1 MIIKCK
7 TVIGAKSLD
16 GVSPLYPGCQYEVD
30 NALGKRLIAQGVAE
44 SVIVPA
50 KPAPAEQKSSE
61 NPSEGQSAQN
71 GPSEGNNGQVAG
83 TLDPEQL
90 QSMTFTEL
98 KALAKDMGVPDVGKI
113 KSKEGMIEAI
123 CNVEVY
129 ADADPE
135 EDPDDEPETDPE
147 EDPPK
152 IDPQD
157 VVD

>member
-1 MIIKCK
+1 MLVKIISG
-7 TVIGAKSLD
+7 TYGHRPILPNGQRSHYVIPVRAGEAPID
-16 GVSPLYPGCQYEVD
+16 VD
-30 NALGKRLIAQGVAE
+30 KAEADRLIGLGVAE
-44 SVIVPA
+44 AVKAEKI
-50 KPAPAEQKSSE
+50 KAPKEEAPKGA
-61 NPSEGQSAQN
+61 SEG
-71 GPSEGNNGQVAG
+71 ENGQVAG

-90 QSMTFTEL
+90 KSMRFDDL
-98 KALAKDMGVPDVGKI
+98 KALAKDMGVADIGKI
-113 KSKEGMIEAI
+113 KSKGGMIEAI